1 MAKFKVLKKCYYA
14 EVKGSRP
21 TLLYPGEVYESD
33 TLKEKDAP
41 SYFELIKSESKKAV
55 APAPKSNDGELSY
68 QEMKS
73 FVIDNEIEVED
84 QKKETLIAAIEAF
97 KNKPSENEVD
107 NANPEDVSEDTSEG
121 ESNE

>member
-1 MAKFKVLKKCYYA
+1 MAKFKVEKKCYYV

-41 SYFELIKSESKKAV
+41 SYFKLIKSEEKKVV
-55 APAPKSNDGELSY
+55 APAPKNDGELSY

-73 FVIDNEIEVED
+73 FVIDNEIEVPD
-84 QKKETLIAAIEAF
+84 QKKETLIKAIEDF
-97 KNKPSENEVD
+97 KNQSEESEESEED
-107 NANPEDVSEDTSEG
+107 NSEEEKADDSELNQ
-121 ESNE
+121 E

>member
-41 SYFELIKSESKKAV
+41 SYFKLIKSEGKKAV

-84 QKKETLIAAIEAF
+84 QKKETLITAIEAF
-97 KNKPSENEVD
+97 KNKPSESEED
-107 NANPEDVSEDTSEG
+107 NANPEDDSEG
-121 ESNE
+121 EGESEE